1 LKRALCFKRFN
12 RIKTNDQAVINLT
25 ESFRTN
31 ISKHLD
37 KTDWTSNDDEQ
48 I

>member
-1 LKRALCFKRFN
+1 MY
-12 RIKTNDQAVINLT
+12 LT